1 MKRELKWVVRG
12 TIGLFVLATV
22 ACTQSE
28 QSPEITEAGPGPS
41 GLPQVYA
48 VNYPLSYF
56 AERIAA
62 SEVDVVFSAPPDVD
76 PANWSPT
83 AETIARYQQ
92 ADLVL
97 LNGAGYAG
105 WIGRATLRDSRLVDT
120 STQLV
125 DELIAIE
132 DAVTHSH
139 GPDAEHSHQGTA
151 FTTWLDMSF
160 ATSQAR
166 AVFDALVRVAPDHE
180 ADFRQ
185 GLGVLEQDLD
195 GIDKR
200 LQDVASRIGGQP
212 LLFSHPV
219 YQYLIRRYGL
229 NGRAV
234 HWEPDEMP
242 GQDEWRRLAEALD
255 THAATWMVWEA
266 EPLPETVKR
275 LEDMGISSLVFQPC
289 ANRPS
294 TGDFLGVMLENVSAL
309 ERAFAV
315 SGF

>member
-1 MKRELKWVVRG
+1 MKREIKWVVRG
-12 TIGLFVLATV
+12 TIGLFVWATV

-41 GLPQVYA
+41 GLPQVFT

-56 AERIAA
+56 AERIAG
-62 SEVDVVFSAPPDVD
+62 SEVDVVFPAPPDVD

-83 AETIARYQQ
+83 AETVASYQK

-105 WIGRATLRDSRLVDT
+105 WTGRATLRASRLVNT
-120 STQLV
+120 SAEFV
-125 DELIAIE
+125 DELIEID

-160 ATSQAR
+160 ASSQAR
-166 AVFDALVRVAPDHE
+166 AVFYALVRVASDYE
-180 ADFRQ
+180 ADFRHA
-185 GLGVLEQDLD
+185 LGELEQDLD

-200 LQDVASRIGGQP
+200 LQDVANRIGGQP

-219 YQYLIRRYGL
+219 YQYLSRRYGL

-242 GQDEWRRLAEALD
+242 GQVQWRQLAEALD
-255 THAATWMVWEA
+255 AHAATWMVWEA
-266 EPLPETVKR
+266 EPLPETVKL
-275 LEDMGISSLVFQPC
+275 LEDIGISSLVFQPC

-309 ERAFAV
+309 ERVFPV